1 MQKTRLYQHSADV
14 DGLGNLAAASHRL
27 GPHSTA
33 RLASTVLGY
42 GHPSQSF
49 RTPSAMSLASIE
61 ADGIG
66 GKITPIT
73 GWCVRASRQ
82 RR

>member
-1 MQKTRLYQHSADV
+1 MQKARLYQRSADV
-14 DGLGNLAAASHRL
+14 DELGNLAAASHRL

-61 ADGIG
+61 ADGDW
-66 GKITPIT
+66 T
-73 GWCVRASRQ
+73 GRLFMPNACADYGLRP
-82 RR
+82 